1 MPSTAKTLYFLSSAL
16 ASAISVIVL
25 GISMSQNW
33 AETTMECARQGEEL
47 FNGTAVLTLNLFD
60 GIIDRVSCGNF
71 LGHDEFEGE
80 FWWFL
85 KSGDNVFG

>member
-1 MPSTAKTLYFLSSAL
+1 
-16 ASAISVIVL
+16 
-25 GISMSQNW
+25 MSQNW